1 MLTEMQKTILRMA
14 AREPVEV
21 RNDRIN
27 DAIRL
32 IKTQSPRAF
41 FHDTEKKAD
50 PDMAKRVFY
59 DQPYSLLPE
68 QYASH
73 VVEYKGAA
81 AQVLVNKK
89 RSTSLLTG
97 KA

>member
-27 DAIRL
+27 DAVRL

-59 DQPYSLLPE
+59 DQPYSLMPD
-68 QYASH
+68 QYQRH
-73 VVEYKGAA
+73 VIPM
-81 AQVLVNKK
+81 
-89 RSTSLLTG
+89 RSTDVRLTEFKHRG
-97 KA
+97 QKILRSS